1 MSLTANYAVTLLEY
15 GLSMLSMAYI
25 AVSIIMFIVDGIKAK
40 REQRN
45 IKTKFKIMFITALIL
60 AGIIVLVVIAFIV
73 LLVFGIAVYASSPS
87 IIG

>member
-1 MSLTANYAVTLLEY
+1 MSLTSNYAVTLLEY
-15 GLSMLSMAYI
+15 GISMLSMAYI